1 VKRLLLFM
9 RLVIINGRKVEVA
22 VADTVIDEEIVRL
35 TKRVPRTAAEKEFH
49 KWLLEW
55 KREARQR

>member
-1 VKRLLLFM
+1 M